1 LRWIAPVPR
10 QRSGLEGNRERVPSA
25 KKKAPAK
32 RGEGWYPEC
41 GLKESEST
49 TVPCHTDLQ
58 IAKFLL
64 WNSLRFILTVGSAVS
79 PYRSKFADCMAG
91 AVPNSYPK
99 LDLLW
104 DNVIA
109 GPWGTSAV
117 SLKPSAV
124 QSCSKTFLHQIG
136 PGSGHCPNSGFDAAL
151 LYVA

>member
-1 LRWIAPVPR
+1 MRWIAPVPR

-64 WNSLRFILTVGSAVS
+64 WNSLGFTITVGSAVS

-109 GPWGTSAV
+109 GPWGWLRSTVLAQV
-117 SLKPSAV
+117 PARHPP
-124 QSCSKTFLHQIG
+124 CD
-136 PGSGHCPNSGFDAAL
+136 GSGRLRYAKRAYFHLRNATRCWHG
-151 LYVA
+151 